1 MSASGGCGSAAST
14 AVSGSFLQSKHSRL
28 QRSFVSVQMFSS
40 FQNTHIYIYTAH
52 MHVSST
58 ELFKD
63 CKRHP
68 KMAVSSERDKSGQM
82 FEHLQLCLLLLFI
95 QSDRE

>member
-1 MSASGGCGSAAST
+1 MSASGGCGPAAST

-28 QRSFVSVQMFSS
+28 ERSFVSVQMLCS
-40 FQNTHIYIYTAH
+40 FQNTYIYTAH

-58 ELFKD
+58 EMFKD
-63 CKRHP
+63 CKRRP